1 MPFLHQLGYSKN
13 FKKTL
18 ATGRA
23 SDFENFSSAK
33 NETLFLLFRTNQKS
47 SNQLEPTFFHEK
59 HLEAFGKESK
69 KGFLRQCT
77 FGLEP

>member
-23 SDFENFSSAK
+23 SDFENFSSTK

-47 SNQLEPTFFHEK
+47 SNQLEPTFFSRK
-59 HLEAFGKESK
+59 AFGSIWKGVKE
-69 KGFLRQCT
+69 GFPSTVYFRT
-77 FGLEP
+77 